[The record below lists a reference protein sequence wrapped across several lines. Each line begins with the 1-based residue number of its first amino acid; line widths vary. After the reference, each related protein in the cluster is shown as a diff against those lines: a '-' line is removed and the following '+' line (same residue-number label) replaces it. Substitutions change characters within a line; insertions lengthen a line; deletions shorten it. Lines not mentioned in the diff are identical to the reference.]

1 MVTSRAQWYPH
12 HWALFYIFEIDH
24 YVEGKFDMA
33 KAIKKKNIRQS
44 KKVFT
49 SPFKIYWTRKNY
61 LLLILGFVVLILGF
75 YVMSI
80 GEWNS
85 TASLVFSP
93 IILVIAYIL
102 IFPGINF
109 L

>member
-1 MVTSRAQWYPH
+1 
-12 HWALFYIFEIDH
+12 
-24 YVEGKFDMA
+24 MA
-33 KAIKKKNIRQS
+33 KTVKKKSIRQT

-80 GEWNS
+80 GEWDS

-102 IFPGINF
+102 IFPGSIFYEDKNAKIKSEENKVASGKS
-109 L
+109 

>member
-1 MVTSRAQWYPH
+1 
-12 HWALFYIFEIDH
+12 
-24 YVEGKFDMA
+24 MA
-33 KAIKKKNIRQS
+33 KTVKKRNIRQT

-49 SPFKIYWTRKNY
+49 SPFKIYWTKKNY

-93 IILVIAYIL
+93 IILIIAYLL
-102 IFPGINF
+102 IFPGSIFYEDKNAKINSEEHKVASGKS
-109 L
+109 

>member
-1 MVTSRAQWYPH
+1 
-12 HWALFYIFEIDH
+12 
-24 YVEGKFDMA
+24 MA
-33 KAIKKKNIRQS
+33 KTVKKKNIRQS

-61 LLLILGFVVLILGF
+61 FLLILGIAVLILGF

-80 GEWNS
+80 GKWDS

-102 IFPGINF
+102 IFPSSIFYKDKSTNIKSEENKVASGKS
-109 L
+109 